1 MSNIGRYFYQFSALH
16 ALLIGLMPFFIPV
29 LLWQHGSS
37 LTEFS
42 LVIAATGAGFLLGLP
57 VWEWLRSHH
66 YVSAMIAFSL
76 VAECFLVG
84 FLVFL
89 PQSLDTQTLLL
100 LGLLNGLYNCFYW
113 TTQRFFFVALT
124 APDPEGK
131 AQAITGATFG
141 NFQIVVTVALKAGIL
156 IGSALLASETI
167 VILLGFSICVSVLG
181 LISMLRISQNG
192 LGDAFECPIKTSCR
206 DIYRF
211 RDACR
216 SRQMFWFDGVFLYL
230 ESYFWI
236 LSLYWLTQENVM
248 TFGLLVV
255 ALALILA
262 VVFFLIKNQIDRMNQ
277 RAVYVGAVAVYA
289 LSWWLRGV
297 LDTSGST
304 THLYALVVLI
314 AFLTSFF
321 RLAFNKRFYDIAAQQ
336 NTPLFLLAK
345 SYYSQLGILVFFSSA
360 YVIFLQQG
368 RQTADFSWI
377 YFGAALAAVG
387 YLCFRQPAFGVTRS
401 ASVAGNPSRRRPDE
415 YLSERDRC
423 KQ

>member
-1 MSNIGRYFYQFSALH
+1 
-16 ALLIGLMPFFIPV
+16 
-29 LLWQHGSS
+29 
-37 LTEFS
+37 
-42 LVIAATGAGFLLGLP
+42 
-57 VWEWLRSHH
+57 
-66 YVSAMIAFSL
+66 
-76 VAECFLVG
+76 
-84 FLVFL
+84 
-89 PQSLDTQTLLL
+89 
-100 LGLLNGLYNCFYW
+100 
-113 TTQRFFFVALT
+113 
-124 APDPEGK
+124 
-131 AQAITGATFG
+131 
-141 NFQIVVTVALKAGIL
+141 
-156 IGSALLASETI
+156 
-167 VILLGFSICVSVLG
+167 
-181 LISMLRISQNG
+181 
-192 LGDAFECPIKTSCR
+192 
-206 DIYRF
+206 
-211 RDACR
+211 
-216 SRQMFWFDGVFLYL
+216 MFWFDGVFLYL

-277 RAVYVGAVAVYA
+277 NTVYVGAVVVYA
-289 LSWWLRGV
+289 LSWWLRGM
-297 LDTSGST
+297 LDTSGSAT
-304 THLYALVVLI
+304 YLYALVVLI

-387 YLCFRQPAFGVTRS
+387 YLCFRQPAFDVTRS

>member
-1 MSNIGRYFYQFSALH
+1 MSNTSRYFYQFSALH

-29 LLWQHGSS
+29 LLWQHGVS
-37 LTEFS
+37 LAELS
-42 LVIAATGAGFLLGLP
+42 LVIAATGAGFVLGLMG
-57 VWEWLRSHH
+57 WEWLRSHR
-66 YVSAMIAFSL
+66 YVSAMTVFSL

-89 PQSLDTQTLLL
+89 PQPLEIHTLLL

-113 TTQRFFFVALT
+113 TTQRFFFAALT
-124 APDPEGK
+124 APDPAGQ
-131 AQAITGATFG
+131 AQAVTGATFG

-156 IGSALLASETI
+156 IGSALLASETLF
-167 VILLGFSICVSVLG
+167 ILLGFSICVSVLG
-181 LISMLRISQNG
+181 LISMLRIPQNG
-192 LGDAFECPIKTSCR
+192 LGEVFECPVETGYR

-236 LSLYWLTQENVM
+236 LSLYGLTQENVM
-248 TFGLLVV
+248 TLGILVV

-262 VVFFLIKNQIDRMNQ
+262 VVFYVIKNQIDRMNQ

-297 LDTSGST
+297 LDTSGNT

-336 NTPLFLLAK
+336 NTQLFLLAK
-345 SYYSQLGILVFFSSA
+345 SYYSQLGILVFFSAA

-368 RQTADFSWI
+368 RQTADFSWL

-387 YLCFRQPAFGVTRS
+387 YLCFRQPAFHINRQVPLTVS
-401 ASVAGNPSRRRPDE
+401 PSQLKRDE
-415 YLSERDRC
+415 YLTEGDRC
-423 KQ
+423 EQ